1 MDEAVMIKHEA
12 YQAFFK
18 ARPEQNSLA
27 EKLDEGFE
35 ITFGASQ
42 GEKAFWLAAPKPHMQ
57 ERFGLQNEVLVI
69 YSPQRISD
77 ARILTSI
84 EQISRGPDFRHRIDK
99 VLVLVV
105 HGAEKEPTDTLL
117 ASDSERVII
126 GITFDELNNPSR
138 GSLFLRSRISERFGF
153 IDLLGMSSP
162 IGSDKYFFG
171 RDSLVQELAQMTL
184 SKNQNAGLF
193 GLRKTGK
200 TSVLQAVLRRITI
213 QNSLCEYIDCHTPG
227 LHAARWWQALEN
239 IVERLHSKLQSDF
252 RRQANLA
259 LEYTQQNCG
268 TRFSSDLKLLLD
280 QTGGS
285 ITLLLDEVEFITPR
299 LSGALGAHWDEDFVP
314 FWQTIRAA
322 HQELSGRIT
331 FIVAGV
337 NPSAVESTSFNSTP
351 NPIFQLAIPKYL
363 DPFDES
369 AVRKMLK
376 FFGRYSGV
384 QFHEDLIKHLT
395 SQFGGHPFLIRLAA
409 SEAWQRGNT
418 NDPSKL
424 TEIGLQDFKNSSVAV
439 KERLRQPIKDI
450 LLSLVWWYPE
460 EYQLLQWLADGEDD
474 FVKEYLEENQT
485 SLIRFARYGLLKDST
500 NEFAIEDI
508 KNFLVE
514 YGELYKT
521 ELSPFSRSE
530 IAPDYLPEIPD
541 LNALGK
547 LFEKRCEVET
557 QLRKAVIMYFGIHC
571 NWKDSDIAKEMV
583 KGLKR
588 RSDRPDPAA
597 LFVDRKP
604 KDVILDMYTLDLKNI
619 IVTSWSIMSSLFEG
633 HKQRFE
639 MNMDTI
645 NVARRHDGHTK
656 PVTPAQ
662 MEDFMNSY
670 GWLTRHL
677 DKVPSFA

>member
-1 MDEAVMIKHEA
+1 MMIKHEA
-12 YQAFFK
+12 YKAFFQS
-18 ARPEQNSLA
+18 RPDQISMA

-35 ITFGASQ
+35 ITFGATQ
-42 GEKAFWLAAPKPHMQ
+42 GEKSYWLASPQQHMQ
-57 ERFGLQNEVLVI
+57 ERFGLSNEVLTI
-69 YSPQRISD
+69 YSPQRTAD

-84 EQISRGPDFRHRIDK
+84 EQISRSPDFRHRIDK
-99 VLVLVV
+99 VLVLVI
-105 HGAEKEPTDTLL
+105 HDADKESTDILL
-117 ASDSERVII
+117 SSDSERVII
-126 GITFDELNNPSR
+126 GVTFSELNSPSR
-138 GSLFLRSRISERFGF
+138 GSLFIRSKISERFGF

-171 RDSLVQELAQMTL
+171 RDSLVQELVQMTL

-200 TSVLQAVLRRITI
+200 TSVLQAVLRRLSV
-213 QNSLCEYIDCHTPG
+213 QNSLCEYVDCHSPG

-252 RRQANLA
+252 RRQATLS
-259 LEYTQQNCG
+259 LSYTQHNCG
-268 TRFSSDLKLLLD
+268 TRFSSDLKLILV
-280 QTGGS
+280 QAGAS
-285 ITLLLDEVEFITPR
+285 ITLLLDEIEFITPR
-299 LSGALGAHWDEDFVP
+299 LSGALGAHWDQDFVP

-322 HQELSGRIT
+322 HQELAGKVT

-337 NPSAVESTSFNSTP
+337 NPSAVESTSFNSLP

-363 DPFDES
+363 DPFDEA

-384 QFHEDLIKHLT
+384 QFHENLIKHLT
-395 SQFGGHPFLIRLAA
+395 AQFGGHPFLIRLAA
-409 SEAWQRGNT
+409 SETWQRGN
-418 NDPSKL
+418 NKNSPSQL
-424 TEIGLQDFKNSSVAV
+424 TEIGITDFKASSVAI
-439 KERLRQPIKDI
+439 KERLRQPMKDI

-460 EYQLLQWLADGEDD
+460 EYQLLQWLADGEDE

-485 SLIRFARYGLLKDST
+485 SLIRFARYGLLREST

-514 YGELYKT
+514 HGELYKR

-557 QLRKAVIMYFGIHC
+557 QLRRAVIIYFGIHF
-571 NWKDSDIAKEMV
+571 NWKDADIAKEMA

-588 RSDRPDPAA
+588 RNDRPDPAA

-619 IVTSWSIMSSLFEG
+619 IVTSWPIVSALFEG

-677 DKVPSFA
+677 DKVPDLG